1 MIDWIE
7 KIDQKIVLF
16 INGFHTPFLD
26 EFMWIVSGKLVW
38 IPLYLIILYFSF
50 KHYGLKK
57 TCLFLLVAVVCIAL
71 SDLVSSQI
79 IKKLVARYRP
89 SHHLE
94 LSNLLHFYKKHSG
107 EFYKGGQYGFVSSHA
122 ANFFALA
129 VLSANY
135 LYRSNKKFTYILFFF
150 AVLVSLSRVYL
161 GVHYV
166 TDILGGAF
174 IGIIF
179 GYLGWRFMKPRVL

>member
-26 EFMWIVSGKLVW
+26 EFMWIVSGKFVW
-38 IPLYLIILYFSF
+38 IPLYLIILYFSY

-94 LSNLLHFYKKHSG
+94 LSNQLHFYKKHSG

-174 IGIIF
+174 IGSCF